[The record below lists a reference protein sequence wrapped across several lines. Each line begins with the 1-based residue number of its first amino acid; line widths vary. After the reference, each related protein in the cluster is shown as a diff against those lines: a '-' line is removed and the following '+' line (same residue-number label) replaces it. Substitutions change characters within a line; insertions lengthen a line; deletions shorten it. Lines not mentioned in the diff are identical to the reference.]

1 MTKLEDVSADHLR
14 ELLANAESAKAAKR
28 LMVALAY
35 KNSVSVNELTER
47 YGFAQSTIY
56 YWLDRLDT
64 EQIEDAL
71 RDAPKPGRPPKL
83 SEAEREQ
90 AAAWLEKSPETFG
103 YDAESWTAAL
113 LRDRIAEEFGVDYST
128 AHVGRTFLD

>member
-1 MTKLEDVSADHLR
+1 MSTDRLR
-14 ELLANAESAKAAKR
+14 ELLADAESVKAAKR

-35 KNSVSVNELTER
+35 KDGVSVNELTER

-71 RDAPKPGRPPKL
+71 RDAPKPGRPPKP
-83 SEAEREQ
+83 SETERKQ
-90 AAAWLEKSPETFG
+90 VATWLENSPAALG
-103 YDAESWTAAL
+103 HDAESWNAAL
-113 LRDRIAEEFGVDYST
+113 LRDRIAEEFGVNYST